1 MIMKY
6 FCTVM
11 IAIALV
17 GCTAT
22 PPPTQ

>member
-1 MIMKY
+1 
-6 FCTVM
+6 M

-22 PPPTQ
+22 PPPTQKAQQS